1 MRAYHVL
8 KKDWRYTKLAVVG
21 DVNQSG
27 SIVLAATPP
36 LKALGIRKMARLYE
50 IPKRP
55 DIIIVNPIMHTYM
68 KCSTFITGLALQ
80 YVAPEDFHQSQY
92 PNFFHWM
99 TARETLT
106 FMGQLSGL
114 KKEEL
119 SKSIPKNLEKV
130 GLRGEENSKVG
141 TFSGGMKQRL
151 GIAQALLHKPSLI
164 VMDEPVSALDPIGR
178 RELLNLIEE
187 IKKDTTILLSTHILS
202 DAEEI
207 CERFVII
214 KDGTKIED
222 TTITELLHRNSENKL
237 IIEITDKDRKWID
250 VVKKLPYVKDVEVIG
265 LKVKVKVES
274 IEVNKNLLL
283 QNALEHKVDI
293 VKFEVSNDTLE
304 EIFLKLVVQ
313 K

>member
-1 MRAYHVL
+1 MKLEIENVTKVFKRKIAVNNFSMELQAGECVGLIGPNGAGKSTLIKVISGIIHPTAGEVL
-8 KKDWRYTKLAVVG
+8 L
-21 DVNQSG
+21 N
-27 SIVLAATPP
+27 
-36 LKALGIRKMARLYE
+36 GIKISKMKSE
-50 IPKRP
+50 IGYLP
-55 DIIIVNPIMHTYM
+55 
-68 KCSTFITGLALQ
+68 
-80 YVAPEDFHQSQY
+80 QY

-119 SKSIPKNLEKV
+119 SKSIPKILEKV
-130 GLRGEENSKVG
+130 GLRGEENAKVS

-178 RELLNLIEE
+178 REVLNLIEE
-187 IKKDTTILLSTHILS
+187 IKKDTTILLSTHILG
-202 DAEEI
+202 DVEEI

-214 KDGTKIED
+214 KDGMKIED

-237 IIEITDKDRKWID
+237 MIEITAKDQKWIE
-250 VVKKLPYVKDVEVIG
+250 VVKKLPYVKDVEVVG
-265 LKVKVKVES
+265 LKIKVKVES
-274 IEVNKNLLL
+274 IEINKNMLL
-283 QNALEHKVDI
+283 QNALEQKVDI
-293 VKFEVSNDTLE
+293 VKFEMNNDTLE

>member
-1 MRAYHVL
+1 MKLEIKNVTKSFKRKIAVNNFSMELQAGECVGLIGPNGAGKSTLIKVISDITSPTAGEVL
-8 KKDWRYTKLAVVG
+8 L
-21 DVNQSG
+21 N
-27 SIVLAATPP
+27 
-36 LKALGIRKMARLYE
+36 GIKISKMKSE
-50 IPKRP
+50 IGYLP
-55 DIIIVNPIMHTYM
+55 
-68 KCSTFITGLALQ
+68 
-80 YVAPEDFHQSQY
+80 QY

-119 SKSIPKNLEKV
+119 SKSIPKILEKV
-130 GLRGEENSKVG
+130 GLKGEENAKVS

-178 RELLNLIEE
+178 REVLNLIEE

-222 TTITELLHRNSENKL
+222 TTITELLQRNSENKL
-237 IIEITDKDRKWID
+237 IIEITAKDQKWID

-293 VKFEVSNDTLE
+293 IKFEVSNDTLE

>member
-1 MRAYHVL
+1 L
-8 KKDWRYTKLAVVG
+8 KLEIINVTKSFKEKIAVNNFSMELKSGECVG
-21 DVNQSG
+21 LIGPNGAGKSTL
-27 SIVLAATPP
+27 I
-36 LKALGIRKMARLYE
+36 KM
-50 IPKRP
+50 IS
-55 DIIIVNPIMHTYM
+55 DIIDPNAGEVLLNGKKISKM
-68 KCSTFITGLALQ
+68 KREIGYL
-80 YVAPEDFHQSQY
+80 PQY
-92 PNFFHWM
+92 PNFFNWM

-106 FMGQLSGL
+106 FMGQLSGV
-114 KKEEL
+114 KKEVL
-119 SKSIPKNLEKV
+119 TNSIPEILTKV
-130 GLRGEENSKVG
+130 GLKAEENSKVG

-178 RELLNLIEE
+178 REVLNLIEE

-207 CERFVII
+207 CERFVIM

-222 TTITELLHRNSENKL
+222 TKITDLLNRNSENKL
-237 IIEITDKDRKWID
+237 IVEITAKDRKWVDTI
-250 VVKKLPYVKDVEVIG
+250 KKLPYVKDIEVVG

-274 IEVNKNLLL
+274 IEENKASLL

-293 VKFEVSNDTLE
+293 VKFEMNNDTLE
-304 EIFLKLVVQ
+304 EIFLKLVGQ

>member
-1 MRAYHVL
+1 MKLEIKNVTKSFKGKIAVNNFSMELQAGECVGLIGPNGAGKSTLIKVISDITNPTAGEVL
-8 KKDWRYTKLAVVG
+8 L
-21 DVNQSG
+21 N
-27 SIVLAATPP
+27 
-36 LKALGIRKMARLYE
+36 GIKISKMKSE
-50 IPKRP
+50 IGYLP
-55 DIIIVNPIMHTYM
+55 
-68 KCSTFITGLALQ
+68 
-80 YVAPEDFHQSQY
+80 QY

-119 SKSIPKNLEKV
+119 SKSIPKMLEKV
-130 GLRGEENSKVG
+130 GLKEEENAKVS

-178 RELLNLIEE
+178 REVLNLIEE

-222 TTITELLHRNSENKL
+222 TTITELLHRNRENKL
-237 IIEITDKDRKWID
+237 IIEITAKDQNWIE
-250 VVKKLPYVKDVEVIG
+250 VVKKLPYVKNVEVVG
-265 LKVKVKVES
+265 LKIKVKVES
-274 IEVNKNLLL
+274 IEINKNMLL

-293 VKFEVSNDTLE
+293 VKFKMSNDTLE

>member
-1 MRAYHVL
+1 L
-8 KKDWRYTKLAVVG
+8 KLEIINVTKSFKEKIVV
-21 DVNQSG
+21 NNFSLELKSG
-27 SIVLAATPP
+27 ECVGLIGPNGAGKSTLI
-36 LKALGIRKMARLYE
+36 KM
-50 IPKRP
+50 IS
-55 DIIIVNPIMHTYM
+55 DIIDPNAGEVLLNGKKISKM
-68 KCSTFITGLALQ
+68 KREIGYL
-80 YVAPEDFHQSQY
+80 PQY
-92 PNFFHWM
+92 PNFFYWM
-99 TARETLT
+99 TARETLM
-106 FMGQLSGL
+106 FMGQLSGV
-114 KKEEL
+114 KKEVL
-119 SKSIPKNLEKV
+119 TNSITEILTKV
-130 GLRGEENSKVG
+130 GLKAEENSKVG

-178 RELLNLIEE
+178 REVLSLIEE

-207 CERFVII
+207 CERFVIM

-222 TTITELLHRNSENKL
+222 TKITDLLNRNSENKL
-237 IIEITDKDRKWID
+237 IVEITAKDRKWVDTI
-250 VVKKLPYVKDVEVIG
+250 KKLPYVEDIEVVG

-274 IEVNKNLLL
+274 IEENKALLL

-293 VKFEVSNDTLE
+293 VKFEINNDNLE

>member
-1 MRAYHVL
+1 MKLEIKNV
-8 KKDWRYTKLAVVG
+8 TKSFKRKIAVNNFSMELQAGECVG
-21 DVNQSG
+21 LIGPNGAGKSTLIKVIS
-27 SIVLAATPP
+27 
-36 LKALGIRKMARLYE
+36 
-50 IPKRP
+50 
-55 DIIIVNPIMHTYM
+55 DIIHPTAGEVLLNGIKISKM
-68 KCSTFITGLALQ
+68 KSEIGYL
-80 YVAPEDFHQSQY
+80 PQY

-119 SKSIPKNLEKV
+119 SKSIPKILEKV
-130 GLRGEENSKVG
+130 GLKGEENAKVS

-178 RELLNLIEE
+178 REVLNLIEE
-187 IKKDTTILLSTHILS
+187 IKKDTTILLSTHILT

-222 TTITELLHRNSENKL
+222 TTIAELLHRNSGNKL
-237 IIEITDKDRKWID
+237 IIEITTEDQKWIE
-250 VVKKLPYVKDVEVIG
+250 VVKKLPYVKDVEVVG
-265 LKVKVKVES
+265 LKIKVKVES
-274 IEVNKNLLL
+274 IEINKNMLL
-283 QNALEHKVDI
+283 QNALEHKVNI
-293 VKFEVSNDTLE
+293 VKFEMGNDTLE

>member
-1 MRAYHVL
+1 MKLEIRNV
-8 KKDWRYTKLAVVG
+8 TKSFKGKIAV
-21 DVNQSG
+21 NNFSMELQSG
-27 SIVLAATPP
+27 ECVGLIGPNGAGKSTLIKVVS
-36 LKALGIRKMARLYE
+36 
-50 IPKRP
+50 
-55 DIIIVNPIMHTYM
+55 DIINPNAGEVLLNGIKISKM
-68 KCSTFITGLALQ
+68 KREIGYL
-80 YVAPEDFHQSQY
+80 PQY

-99 TARETLT
+99 TARETLM

-119 SKSIPKNLEKV
+119 SKLIPKILEKV

-178 RELLNLIEE
+178 REVLNLIEE

-237 IIEITDKDRKWID
+237 IIQITAKDQKWID

-265 LKVKVKVES
+265 FKIKVKVEN

>member
-1 MRAYHVL
+1 MKLEIKNVTKSFKGKIAVNNFSMELQAGECVGLIGPNGAGKSTLIKVISDITNPTAGEVL
-8 KKDWRYTKLAVVG
+8 L
-21 DVNQSG
+21 N
-27 SIVLAATPP
+27 
-36 LKALGIRKMARLYE
+36 GIKISKMKSE
-50 IPKRP
+50 IGYLP
-55 DIIIVNPIMHTYM
+55 
-68 KCSTFITGLALQ
+68 
-80 YVAPEDFHQSQY
+80 QY

-99 TARETLT
+99 TAREMLT

-119 SKSIPKNLEKV
+119 SKSIPKMLEKV
-130 GLRGEENSKVG
+130 GLKEEENAKVS

-151 GIAQALLHKPSLI
+151 GIAQALLHKPALI

-178 RELLNLIEE
+178 REVLNLIEE

-222 TTITELLHRNSENKL
+222 TTITELLHRNRENKL
-237 IIEITDKDRKWID
+237 IIEITAKDQNWIE
-250 VVKKLPYVKDVEVIG
+250 VVKKLPYVKNVEVVG
-265 LKVKVKVES
+265 LKIKVKVES
-274 IEVNKNLLL
+274 IEINKNMLL

-293 VKFEVSNDTLE
+293 VKFKMSNDTLE
-304 EIFLKLVVQ
+304 EIFLKLVV
-313 K
+313 

>member
-1 MRAYHVL
+1 MKLEVRNI
-8 KKDWRYTKLAVVG
+8 TKTFKRKIAV
-21 DVNQSG
+21 NHFSMELQSG
-27 SIVLAATPP
+27 ECVGLIGPNGAGKSTLIKVISDVINPDA
-36 LKALGIRKMARLYE
+36 GE
-50 IPKRP
+50 ILFNGEKISEMKREIGYLP
-55 DIIIVNPIMHTYM
+55 Q
-68 KCSTFITGLALQ
+68 F
-80 YVAPEDFHQSQY
+80 

-99 TARETLT
+99 TAKETLM
-106 FMGQLSGL
+106 FLGQLSGL
-114 KKEEL
+114 KKEVL
-119 SKSIPKNLEKV
+119 TNAIPEILTKV

-178 RELLNLIEE
+178 REVLNLIEE
-187 IKKDTTILLSTHILS
+187 IKKETTILLSTHILS

-222 TTITELLHRNSENKL
+222 TTITELLNRNSENKL
-237 IIEITDKDRKWID
+237 IVDITAKDQKWID
-250 VVKKLPYVKDVEVIG
+250 VVKKLPYVKEVEVIG
-265 LKVKVKVES
+265 LRVKIKVED
-274 IEVNKNLLL
+274 IEKSKNLLL
-283 QNALEHKVDI
+283 KNALEHKVDI
-293 VKFEVSNDTLE
+293 VKFEMNSDTLE

>member
-1 MRAYHVL
+1 MKLEIKNVTKSFNGKIAVNNFSMELQAGECVGLIGPNGAGKSTLIKVISDITNPTAGEVL
-8 KKDWRYTKLAVVG
+8 L
-21 DVNQSG
+21 N
-27 SIVLAATPP
+27 
-36 LKALGIRKMARLYE
+36 GIKISKMKSE
-50 IPKRP
+50 IGYLP
-55 DIIIVNPIMHTYM
+55 
-68 KCSTFITGLALQ
+68 
-80 YVAPEDFHQSQY
+80 QY

-119 SKSIPKNLEKV
+119 SKSIPKMLEKV
-130 GLRGEENSKVG
+130 GLKEEENAKVS

-178 RELLNLIEE
+178 REVLNLIEE

-222 TTITELLHRNSENKL
+222 TTITELLHRNRENKL
-237 IIEITDKDRKWID
+237 IIEITDKDQNWIE
-250 VVKKLPYVKDVEVIG
+250 VVKKLPYVKNVEVVG
-265 LKVKVKVES
+265 LKIKVKVES
-274 IEVNKNLLL
+274 IEINKNMLL

-293 VKFEVSNDTLE
+293 VKFKMSNDTLE
-304 EIFLKLVVQ
+304 EIFLKLVV
-313 K
+313 

>member
-1 MRAYHVL
+1 MKLEIINVTKSFKEKIVVNNFSLEL
-8 KKDWRYTKLAVVG
+8 KSGECVG
-21 DVNQSG
+21 LIGPNGAGKSTL
-27 SIVLAATPP
+27 I
-36 LKALGIRKMARLYE
+36 KM
-50 IPKRP
+50 IS
-55 DIIIVNPIMHTYM
+55 DIIDPNAGEVLLNGKKISKM
-68 KCSTFITGLALQ
+68 KREIGYL
-80 YVAPEDFHQSQY
+80 PQY
-92 PNFFHWM
+92 PNFFYWM
-99 TARETLT
+99 TARETLM
-106 FMGQLSGL
+106 FMGQLSGV
-114 KKEEL
+114 KKEVL
-119 SKSIPKNLEKV
+119 TNSITEILTKV
-130 GLRGEENSKVG
+130 GLKAEENSKVG

-178 RELLNLIEE
+178 REVLSLIEE

-207 CERFVII
+207 CERFVIM

-222 TTITELLHRNSENKL
+222 TKITDLLNRNSENKL
-237 IIEITDKDRKWID
+237 IVEITAKDRKWVDTI
-250 VVKKLPYVKDVEVIG
+250 KKLPYVEDIEVVG

-274 IEVNKNLLL
+274 IEENKALLL

-293 VKFEVSNDTLE
+293 VKFEINNDNLE

>member
-1 MRAYHVL
+1 MKLEIINITKSFKEKIAVNNFSLELKSGECVGLIGPNGAGKSTLIKMIVDMIDPNAGEVL
-8 KKDWRYTKLAVVG
+8 LNGKKI
-21 DVNQSG
+21 S
-27 SIVLAATPP
+27 
-36 LKALGIRKMARLYE
+36 KMKKE
-50 IPKRP
+50 IGYLP
-55 DIIIVNPIMHTYM
+55 
-68 KCSTFITGLALQ
+68 
-80 YVAPEDFHQSQY
+80 QY
-92 PNFFHWM
+92 PDFFNWM

-106 FMGQLSGL
+106 FMGQLSGV
-114 KKEEL
+114 KKEVL
-119 SKSIPKNLEKV
+119 ANSIPEILTKV
-130 GLRGEENSKVG
+130 GLKAEENSKVG

-178 RELLNLIEE
+178 REVLNLIEE

-207 CERFVII
+207 CERFVIM

-222 TTITELLHRNSENKL
+222 TKITDLLNRNSKNKL
-237 IIEITDKDRKWID
+237 IVEITAKDREWVDTI
-250 VVKKLPYVKDVEVIG
+250 KKLPYVKDIEVVG

-274 IEVNKNLLL
+274 IEENKALLL

-293 VKFEVSNDTLE
+293 VKFEMNNDTLE
-304 EIFLKLVVQ
+304 EIFLKLVMQ

>member
-1 MRAYHVL
+1 MKLEIKNV
-8 KKDWRYTKLAVVG
+8 TKVFKRKIAVNNFSMELQAGECVG
-21 DVNQSG
+21 LIGPNGAGKSTLIKVIS
-27 SIVLAATPP
+27 
-36 LKALGIRKMARLYE
+36 
-50 IPKRP
+50 
-55 DIIIVNPIMHTYM
+55 DIIHPTAGEVLLNGIKISKM
-68 KCSTFITGLALQ
+68 KSEIGYL
-80 YVAPEDFHQSQY
+80 PQY

-119 SKSIPKNLEKV
+119 SKSIPKILEKV
-130 GLRGEENSKVG
+130 GLKDEENAKVS

-178 RELLNLIEE
+178 REVLNLIEE
-187 IKKDTTILLSTHILS
+187 IKKDTTILLSTHILG

-222 TTITELLHRNSENKL
+222 TTITELLHRNSEDKL
-237 IIEITDKDRKWID
+237 MIEITAKDQKWIEI
-250 VVKKLPYVKDVEVIG
+250 VKKLPYVKDVEVVG
-265 LKVKVKVES
+265 LKIKVKVES
-274 IEVNKNLLL
+274 IEINKNMLL
-283 QNALEHKVDI
+283 QNALEHKVNI
-293 VKFEVSNDTLE
+293 VKFEMSNDTLE

>member
-1 MRAYHVL
+1 MKLEIRNV
-8 KKDWRYTKLAVVG
+8 TKSFKGKIAV
-21 DVNQSG
+21 NTFSMELQSG
-27 SIVLAATPP
+27 ECVGLIGPNGAGKSTLIKV
-36 LKALGIRKMARLYE
+36 IS
-50 IPKRP
+50 
-55 DIIIVNPIMHTYM
+55 DIINPDVGEVLLNGIKISKM
-68 KCSTFITGLALQ
+68 KREIGYL
-80 YVAPEDFHQSQY
+80 PQY

-119 SKSIPKNLEKV
+119 SKSIPKILEKV
-130 GLRGEENSKVG
+130 GLKGEENAKVS

-151 GIAQALLHKPSLI
+151 GIAQALLHKPALI

-178 RELLNLIEE
+178 REVLNLIEE

-207 CERFVII
+207 CERFVMI

-237 IIEITDKDRKWID
+237 MIEITAKDQKWIE
-250 VVKKLPYVKDVEVIG
+250 VVKKLPYVKDVEVVG
-265 LKVKVKVES
+265 LKIKVKVES
-274 IEVNKNLLL
+274 IEINKNMLL

-293 VKFEVSNDTLE
+293 VKFEMSNDTLE

>member
-1 MRAYHVL
+1 MKLEIINV
-8 KKDWRYTKLAVVG
+8 TKLFKEKIAVNNFSMELKSGECVG
-21 DVNQSG
+21 LIGPNGAGKSTLIKVIS
-27 SIVLAATPP
+27 
-36 LKALGIRKMARLYE
+36 
-50 IPKRP
+50 
-55 DIIIVNPIMHTYM
+55 DIIDPNSGEVLLNGKKISKM
-68 KCSTFITGLALQ
+68 KREIGYL
-80 YVAPEDFHQSQY
+80 PQY

-114 KKEEL
+114 KKEVL
-119 SKSIPKNLEKV
+119 TTSIPEILTKV
-130 GLRGEENSKVG
+130 GLKGEENSKVG

-164 VMDEPVSALDPIGR
+164 VMDEPVSALDPLGR
-178 RELLNLIEE
+178 REVLNLIEE

-207 CERFVII
+207 CERFVIM

-222 TTITELLHRNSENKL
+222 TKITDLLNRNSENKL
-237 IIEITDKDRKWID
+237 IVEITAKDRKWVDTI
-250 VVKKLPYVKDVEVIG
+250 KKLPYVKDIEVVG

-274 IEVNKNLLL
+274 IEENKASLL

-293 VKFEVSNDTLE
+293 VKFEMNNDTLE

>member
-1 MRAYHVL
+1 MKLEIKNV
-8 KKDWRYTKLAVVG
+8 TKVFKRKIAVNNFSMELQAGECVG
-21 DVNQSG
+21 LIGPNGAGKSTLIKVIS
-27 SIVLAATPP
+27 
-36 LKALGIRKMARLYE
+36 
-50 IPKRP
+50 
-55 DIIIVNPIMHTYM
+55 DIIHPTAGEVLLNGIKISKM
-68 KCSTFITGLALQ
+68 KSEIGYL
-80 YVAPEDFHQSQY
+80 PQY

-119 SKSIPKNLEKV
+119 SKSIPKILEKV
-130 GLRGEENSKVG
+130 ELKDEENAKVS

-178 RELLNLIEE
+178 REVLNLIEE
-187 IKKDTTILLSTHILS
+187 IKKDTTILLSTHILG

-237 IIEITDKDRKWID
+237 MIEITAKDQKWIEI
-250 VVKKLPYVKDVEVIG
+250 VKKLPYVKDVEVVG
-265 LKVKVKVES
+265 LKIKVKVES
-274 IEVNKNLLL
+274 IEINKNMLL
-283 QNALEHKVDI
+283 QNALEHKVNI
-293 VKFEVSNDTLE
+293 VKFEMSNDTLE

>member
-1 MRAYHVL
+1 MKLEIKNV
-8 KKDWRYTKLAVVG
+8 TKVFKRKIAVNNFSMELQAEECVG
-21 DVNQSG
+21 LIGPNGAGKSTLIKVIS
-27 SIVLAATPP
+27 
-36 LKALGIRKMARLYE
+36 
-50 IPKRP
+50 
-55 DIIIVNPIMHTYM
+55 DIIHPTAGEVLLNGIKISKM
-68 KCSTFITGLALQ
+68 KSEIGYL
-80 YVAPEDFHQSQY
+80 PQY

-119 SKSIPKNLEKV
+119 SKSIPKILEKV
-130 GLRGEENSKVG
+130 GLKDEENAKVS

-178 RELLNLIEE
+178 REVLNLIEE
-187 IKKDTTILLSTHILS
+187 IKKDTTILLSTHILG
-202 DAEEI
+202 DVEEI

-237 IIEITDKDRKWID
+237 MIEITAKDQKWIEI
-250 VVKKLPYVKDVEVIG
+250 VKKLPYVKDVEVVG
-265 LKVKVKVES
+265 LKIKVKVES
-274 IEVNKNLLL
+274 IEINKNMLL
-283 QNALEHKVDI
+283 QNALEHKVNI
-293 VKFEVSNDTLE
+293 VKFEMSNDTLE